1 MFNSTSHDFIVKP
14 HLTIWRMLD
23 EVVINKSFVGCSP
36 EAELEQCRPNELIN
50 DAEGNP
56 QCVNLFAVS
65 TQRARQN
72 TMMRASLLLLQVKMQ
87 G

>member
-23 EVVINKSFVGCSP
+23 EVVINKSFAGCSP

-56 QCVNLFAVS
+56 
-65 TQRARQN
+65 
-72 TMMRASLLLLQVKMQ
+72 
-87 G
+87 